1 MDRHYTLET
10 LLEEIK
16 NEIAPLKEG
25 MIFETMKSI
34 YPSADVAKEIKNIT
48 YKGKSFTKPL
58 ANTRKAK
65 KQFIKEGSP
74 IADFINETTRGD
86 FLKVISVDDGIAKC
100 VNVSMTEAIIERF
113 YKDEFIDIS
122 IDSIVDGNIKQYRRK
137 VDKFFVK

>member
-1 MDRHYTLET
+1 MKRHYTLET
-10 LLEEIK
+10 LLEEMK
-16 NEIAPLKEG
+16 TEIAPFKEG

-34 YPSADVAKEIKNIT
+34 YPSADVPKEIKNIT

-65 KQFIKEGSP
+65 KQFIKENSP

-86 FLKVISVDDGIAKC
+86 FLKVVSVEGTIAKC
-100 VNVSMTEAIIERF
+100 VNVSMTEEIIDKF
-113 YKDEFIDIS
+113 YKDETIDIS
-122 IDSIVDGNIKQYRRK
+122 VDSIIDGFIKQYRRK